1 MNLNQINPQHLPV
14 TLRYLLKDLI
24 NDIVVDPYNR
34 CFSWSDDQKNQ
45 LVDSILRGLYI
56 PEIQVDLHNNL
67 IDGQHRLATLL
78 DFIQDRFAFTDV
90 DVNKNRRKRKYS
102 EFTQE
107 EKNQFE
113 NYTISLAKYS
123 LPTEYL
129 RKLQFQRV
137 NSGASFKSFDRNW
150 MAIDSPLFVSF
161 RYILENINTDFL
173 DFVNLPQDIK
183 LIYESTPVKL
193 TDINTRIVSHR
204 KNLTLAVPFLMA
216 AVQGKVDKN
225 CLCAIH
231 GKKKLLNKSFTEQE
245 HIEAISRINAFANF
259 VKGFKKYY
267 EKIRQ
272 FNQLSALIMHALFEN
287 KSDLMLSYLNKIFTQ
302 DDYIYNL
309 IHKKQVLGD
318 KINHCISTNLLNDRL
333 LRVEEILKK

>member
-1 MNLNQINPQHLPV
+1 MNSNQINPQHLPV

-34 CFSWSDDQKNQ
+34 CFSWSDDQKSQ
-45 LVDSILRGLYI
+45 LIDSILRGLYV
-56 PEIQVDLHNNL
+56 PELQVDLQNNL
-67 IDGQHRLATLL
+67 IDGQHRLATLT
-78 DFIQDRFAFTDV
+78 DFIQDRFVFTDV

-137 NSGASFKSFDRNW
+137 NQGASFKAYDRNW
-150 MAIDSPLFVSF
+150 MLLDSNLFVSF
-161 RYILENINTDFL
+161 RYILDHIDTDFL
-173 DFVNLPQDIK
+173 DFVKLPQDIK
-183 LIYESTPVKL
+183 LIYECTPVKF
-193 TDINTRIVSHR
+193 TEINTRVVSHR

-245 HIEAISRINAFANF
+245 HIDAVSRINVFTNF

-272 FNQLSALIMHALFEN
+272 FNQLASLIMHALFEN
-287 KSDLMLSYLNKIFTQ
+287 KSDLMSSYLNKVFTNDDHIF
-302 DDYIYNL
+302 NL
-309 IHKKQVLGD
+309 IHKQQVLGD
-318 KINHCISTNLLNDRL
+318 KINHCISANLLNDRL
-333 LRVEEILKK
+333 LKIEEIMN